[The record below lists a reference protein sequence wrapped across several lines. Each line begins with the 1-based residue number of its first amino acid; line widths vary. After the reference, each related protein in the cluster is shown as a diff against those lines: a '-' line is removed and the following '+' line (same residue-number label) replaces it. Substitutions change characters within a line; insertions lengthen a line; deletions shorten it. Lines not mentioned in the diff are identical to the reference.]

1 MDFFSEKSHKFRTGH
16 NRTNLVMR
24 FDTKISFLIGFLTPI
39 SFYCYLNN
47 RITSDHADTYL
58 SHTSANRLSAYYQ
71 CYKQPRAV
79 DEVLKSF
86 RRFYPFSEVIMV
98 NDGGDPALIQDIAA
112 HYNAKFWYSPQR
124 TSDRNDSMFFSSYL
138 AAHTYIARIIDASA
152 NCDWLL
158 LLEDDV
164 WILGHIPFHQFRHV
178 LNGGHPAMI
187 LDSVLVKTFAPP
199 NTTETGLQSW
209 QYAGN
214 GGTVLRCSFYRDLN
228 LHPRWNTTVSAL
240 IDAKPT
246 IASDE
251 LLSSVTYAAGGT
263 IGAFEAYAE
272 PSFVTFFY
280 RLLAGDIAVLH
291 QAKYLYDAHSVADQ

>member
-1 MDFFSEKSHKFRTGH
+1 
-16 NRTNLVMR
+16 MR
-24 FDTKISFLIGFLTPI
+24 FDTRISFILGFLTPI
-39 SFYCYLNN
+39 SFYCYLNS
-47 RITSDHADTYL
+47 RIISKHSDNYMAHAH
-58 SHTSANRLSAYYQ
+58 SNKLSAYYQ

-98 NDGGDPALIQDIAA
+98 NDGGDPETLKDIAA
-112 HYNAKFWYSPQR
+112 HYNARFWYSPQH
-124 TSDRNDSMFFSSYL
+124 TSATNDSMYFSSYL
-138 AAHTYIARIIDASA
+138 AAHTYITRIMDAST

-164 WILGHIPFHQFRHV
+164 WILGHIPFHQFRHA

-187 LDSVLVKTFAPP
+187 LDSVLVKTFAQP
-199 NTTETGLQSW
+199 NATGDALPNL

-214 GGTVLRCSFYRDLN
+214 GGTVLRCSFYRDL
-228 LHPRWNTTVSAL
+228 RARSTWNNTVLAL
-240 IDAKPT
+240 LDAKPT

-272 PSFVTFFY
+272 TSFLTLFY
-280 RLLAGDIAVLH
+280 RLLTGDVAVLH
-291 QAKYLYDAHSVADQ
+291 QAKYLYDARSVE